1 MPSDSKEY
9 PYSGSCLCG
18 KVQYKVEK
26 FMPHMAHCHC
36 NMCQKFHG
44 AAFSTFGEVKLEHLH
59 WLSGEKDLKSYR
71 ASNDSIRYFCRHC
84 GSSMLFSSKYNRA
97 EGSIE
102 LAIATLD
109 NAAELTPDAHI
120 FTNSKVPW
128 LKLTDNLP
136 QYPKYRNE

>member
-1 MPSDSKEY
+1 
-9 PYSGSCLCG
+9 
-18 KVQYKVEK
+18 
-26 FMPHMAHCHC
+26 
-36 NMCQKFHG
+36 
-44 AAFSTFGEVKLEHLH
+44 
-59 WLSGEKDLKSYR
+59 
-71 ASNDSIRYFCRHC
+71 
-84 GSSMLFSSKYNRA
+84 MLFSSKYNRA